1 MRAEGAA
8 SSGAGRPWQ
17 AWWRC
22 CRAQRWMIAAALLS
36 FISYFGTGH
45 IPGLVA
51 HRVPSTWIDRVIP
64 LLPATAYGYVS
75 LYPLLLGNL
84 VYLVPRPLALLPVL
98 RAFIL
103 ANVLSGI
110 WFVCYRTTAERP
122 PLPPGAGAGLLGL
135 LWSADPPYNALP
147 SLHTVYSVLIGAAHL
162 RWRSRYRWAIVAWS
176 AIVIATTLT
185 TKQHQLLDV
194 IAGIVFAGL
203 IDRWLL
209 AKLGPEQLASIA
221 DYQ

>member
-1 MRAEGAA
+1 
-8 SSGAGRPWQ
+8 
-17 AWWRC
+17 
-22 CRAQRWMIAAALLS
+22 MIATALLS

-51 HRVPSTWIDRVIP
+51 HRVPSTWIDRAIP

-84 VYLVPRPLALLPVL
+84 VYLVPRPQALLPVL

-122 PLPPGAGAGLLGL
+122 SLAAGTGAGLLGL
-135 LWSADPPYNALP
+135 LWSVDPPYNALP

-162 RWRSRYRWAIVAWS
+162 RWHSRYRWAIVAW
-176 AIVIATTLT
+176 AAMVIATTLT

-194 IAGIVFAGL
+194 LAGLAFAGL

-209 AKLGPEQLASIA
+209 AKLGSEQLVLIE